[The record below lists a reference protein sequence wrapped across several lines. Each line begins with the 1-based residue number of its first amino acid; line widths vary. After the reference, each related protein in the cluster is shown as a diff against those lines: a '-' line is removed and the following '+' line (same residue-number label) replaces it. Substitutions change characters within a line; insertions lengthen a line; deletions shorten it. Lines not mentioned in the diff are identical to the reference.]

1 MEIALGVIVLIML
14 LITWEAV
21 KYSSQKKRIN
31 ERTNTQNDVRGDKKK
46 KAPKSRTKATK
57 NKVSDNDKPRKSV
70 KTKKKSLKDKN

>member
-21 KYSSQKKRIN
+21 KYSSQKNRIN

-46 KAPKSRTKATK
+46 KASKSRTKATK
-57 NKVSDNDKPRKSV
+57 NKVSNNDKPRKFT